1 MEQKIELDKV
11 QEDEGRG
18 VSYAKRRSKKR
29 RKKKKILK
37 KILLFFLILII
48 ILAGGCVYLFFS
60 GKAKLKE
67 KGDASRPE
75 LKPVNTKDVKIDT
88 EILDEDT
95 LKYNGVKYKYND
107 EMMNFLFLGTDT
119 SGAISE
125 GEKEGEAGQ
134 ADTIIL
140 AALDNRN
147 KKITLIPVNRDTMT
161 EISIYDIYGKFVRK
175 QKEQLALAY
184 SYGDGEKKSAEL
196 TEEAVSNLFYGLP
209 IHGYFAINT
218 SAIAILNDLVGG
230 VEVTLLDDFSFVDPS
245 YKQGTVVRL
254 QGDFAETYLRGR
266 TDVGDGTNVSRMER
280 QQQYLAALTSQML
293 AAVRNDLTLP
303 VSIYKTVTDYM
314 VTDISA
320 DEVSYLA
327 TQAVTCS
334 LNDNFIRNISGESAP
349 GDVYMEFT
357 ADEKALYELIL
368 DIFYEKVED

>member
-37 KILLFFLILII
+37 KILLFLLILII
-48 ILAGGCVYLFFS
+48 ILARGCVYLFFS

-119 SGAISE
+119 SGAIFE

-266 TDVGDGTNVSRMER
+266 TDVGEGTNVSRMER

-293 AAVRNDLTLP
+293 VAVRNDLTLP

-368 DIFYEKVED
+368 DIFYEKIED

>member
-37 KILLFFLILII
+37 KILLLLLILII

-293 AAVRNDLTLP
+293 VAVRNDLTLP

>member
-37 KILLFFLILII
+37 KILLFLLILII

-119 SGAISE
+119 SGAIFE

-196 TEEAVSNLFYGLP
+196 TEEVVSNLFYGLP

-293 AAVRNDLTLP
+293 VAVRNDLTLP

-368 DIFYEKVED
+368 DIFYEKIED

>member
-37 KILLFFLILII
+37 KILLFLLILII

-293 AAVRNDLTLP
+293 VAVRNDLTLP

-368 DIFYEKVED
+368 DIFYEKIED